1 MIGRSR
7 VERRQRRHSH
17 NSDQGRDAP
26 PRKEET

>member
-7 VERRQRRHSH
+7 VERRQRRH
-17 NSDQGRDAP
+17 NSDQGRGAP